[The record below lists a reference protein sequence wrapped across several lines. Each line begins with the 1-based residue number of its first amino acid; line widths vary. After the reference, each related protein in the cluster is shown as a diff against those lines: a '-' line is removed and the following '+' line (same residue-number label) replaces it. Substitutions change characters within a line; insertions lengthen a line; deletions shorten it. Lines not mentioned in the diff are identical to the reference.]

1 MNVQRS
7 IVVKRVPFFKSWL
20 VVVFVSTIIFSLV
33 SGYSFSQYSLKNLMH
48 ENKRLKNLVAELK
61 ELLSDTQRQIQILK
75 IDSQVESGALE
86 NTRQD
91 IMLLQDQLNANEE
104 QLLLYRQLLQ
114 DGDQSNELSVVKF
127 ELQELSERQF
137 SYRWILRQKTEK
149 MALANVVSEI
159 FILGKYDDQSSS
171 IALTDLDSEL
181 DEFPIALKFKFFVI
195 NQGVLELPDG
205 FDPMQIQITSR
216 YSWNQKTAYN
226 DTFDWIVGG

>member
-86 NTRQD
+86 TTRQD

-114 DGDQSNELSVVKF
+114 DGDQSNELSVV
-127 ELQELSERQF
+127 
-137 SYRWILRQKTEK
+137 
-149 MALANVVSEI
+149 
-159 FILGKYDDQSSS
+159 
-171 IALTDLDSEL
+171 
-181 DEFPIALKFKFFVI
+181 
-195 NQGVLELPDG
+195 
-205 FDPMQIQITSR
+205 
-216 YSWNQKTAYN
+216 
-226 DTFDWIVGG
+226 

>member
-1 MNVQRS
+1 
-7 IVVKRVPFFKSWL
+7 
-20 VVVFVSTIIFSLV
+20 
-33 SGYSFSQYSLKNLMH
+33 MH